1 MIALEVGTSGI
12 LHISTFTLLIKELH
26 YHKTHHKNLNEMV
39 EKYYCIRKTSL
50 AVGNLNHKIL
60 LNSEKNW
67 PEAYENV
74 FGCIE
79 NWMNDLEPLFQKQG
93 LQDYQDLDK
102 LFVQYIND

>member
-1 MIALEVGTSGI
+1 MVLPCHVVWSFLQWQGNTSILDARLLMIALEVGTSGI

-60 LNSEKNW
+60 LNSEKN
-67 PEAYENV
+67 
-74 FGCIE
+74 
-79 NWMNDLEPLFQKQG
+79 
-93 LQDYQDLDK
+93 
-102 LFVQYIND
+102 